1 MNKPIEYLEHSAAR
15 ERLAYEE
22 SKRENPNI
30 DHWYL
35 LGRKDN
41 AWHALAMAK
50 SFDLGS
56 TWSGKPE
63 ADTPFGT
70 EDELEDAILE
80 FHTYLAEVQNNLT
93 PAPGATTARP
103 ANQMVLALGRYFP
116 SLGAHAARLLRERE
130 MDSGYD
136 A

>member
-35 LGRKDN
+35 LGRKDH
-41 AWHALAMAK
+41 AEHALAMAK

-70 EDELEDAILE
+70 EDELEDEILE
-80 FHTYLAEVQNNLT
+80 FHTYLAAVQSNLKYGPT
-93 PAPGATTARP
+93 GSRP
-103 ANQMVLALGRYFP
+103 ANQMVMALGRYFP
-116 SLGAHAARLLRERE
+116 RLGAHAARLLRERE
-130 MDSGYD
+130 EDSGHD

>member
-15 ERLAYEE
+15 ERLAYEK
-22 SKRENPNI
+22 SKRENPYI
-30 DHWYL
+30 EHWYL
-35 LGRKDN
+35 RGRKDL
-41 AWHALAMAK
+41 AEHALAMAK
-50 SFDLGS
+50 TFFLDS

-63 ADTPFGT
+63 ADTPLGT

-80 FHTYLAEVQNNLT
+80 FHTYLAEVQNNLS

-103 ANQMVLALGRYFP
+103 ANQMVLVLGRYFP
-116 SLGAHAARLLRERE
+116 RLCTHAARLLRERE
-130 MDSGYD
+130 EDNAYD